1 MFIKSL
7 RLILLGSAL
16 FFSCSKEDAIPSYKL
31 SVDANPVSGGTI
43 TPNFGS
49 YMKGESVQLLAKPA
63 SEYLFKEWKGALQGN
78 TNPTSLVMDADKQVT
93 GVFEK
98 RQYPLNLTIE
108 GNGTVKEEVIAVA
121 PQAQYPSGTTVRLTA
136 LAASGS
142 KFSEWKGDIVSKDSI
157 ITTIVNKAISLQ
169 AVFQVKGPDYTTKY
183 SGFQSAKMSKSLAN
197 QNVHPESIKIIKVNS
212 KYYLISGYAELFG
225 TTYDSFR
232 SYEID
237 SLSGQLTENTS
248 TFLGGYYN
256 VGFPKSPFFYEDLNG
271 DGIKDLFEVDHGKET
286 ESEKINGQF
295 RGYKNHLF
303 LGNSDGKF
311 TYATVPELTDVKR
324 FHHNA
329 DIGDIDGDGD
339 NDLLLQVFNDDEM
352 IYFKNDKGLK
362 KDRIINPVN
371 STGSV
376 LVDDID
382 SDGQMDII
390 SAPYIDPYFTPTAH
404 VLKINLTQNAYSSTK
419 ISSLLPFGAKYGCY
433 KLFEMK
439 NPKSPNKKN
448 IFYFV
453 EAGIGQ
459 QKVFRSNEA
468 DMTKV
473 EDISSLQ
480 STFSFSGMRD
490 FLIVD
495 LNFDG
500 FEDVLF
506 TTNLGE
512 SFNQRIWIN
521 KGNNTFENPTWELN
535 NSLGEHLLPL
545 SFDPKAKR
553 VKFLYYGNGSTP
565 RSQIVDIYTGKR

>member
-1 MFIKSL
+1 
-7 RLILLGSAL
+7 
-16 FFSCSKEDAIPSYKL
+16 
-31 SVDANPVSGGTI
+31 VDANPVSGGTI

-121 PQAQYPSGTTVRLTA
+121 SQAQYPSGTTVRLTA
-136 LAASGS
+136 LAAAGS

-183 SGFQSAKMSKSLAN
+183 SGGRPAFMTKPVAFYS
-197 QNVHPESIKIIKVNS
+197 VHPETIKVIKIKG
-212 KYYLISGYAELFG
+212 KYNLITAYTDLFE
-225 TTYDSFR
+225 TTYDTFR
-232 SYEID
+232 SFEVD
-237 SLSGQLTENTS
+237 SLTGQLTENTS
-248 TFLGGYYN
+248 TLLGGYYN

-286 ESEKINGQF
+286 ASLKVDGRFPGFN
-295 RGYKNHLF
+295 NHLF
-303 LGNSDGKF
+303 LGTSDGNFK
-311 TYATVPELTDVKR
+311 YASVAGLTDTKR

-329 DIGDIDGDGD
+329 DVDDVDGDGD
-339 NDLLLQVFNDDEM
+339 KDLVLQVFNDEEM

-362 KDRIINPVN
+362 MDRIINPTN

-376 LVDDID
+376 LLEDID
-382 SDGQMDII
+382 NDGQMEII
-390 SAPYIDPYFTPTAH
+390 SAPYIDPYPTPSAH
-404 VLKINLTQNAYSSTK
+404 VLKINLTQNSYNSSK

-433 KLFEMK
+433 KFFAMA
-439 NPKSPNKKN
+439 NPAMPTKKN

-453 EAGIGQ
+453 EGGIGD
-459 QKVFRSNEA
+459 QKIFRSS
-468 DMTKV
+468 DSDISKV
-473 EDISSLQ
+473 EEISTVQ
-480 STFSFSGMRD
+480 NTFKSNGIRD
-490 FLIVD
+490 YLIID

-500 FEDVLF
+500 FDDVLF
-506 TTNLGE
+506 QSNGGE
-512 SFNQRIWIN
+512 TFLQRVWIN
-521 KGNNTFENPTWELN
+521 KGNNTFENPKWELDTTYGG
-535 NSLGEHLLPL
+535 LFLPL
-545 SFDPKAKR
+545 SFDAKNKR
-553 VKFLYYGNGSTP
+553 VKFLWYINDKTP
-565 RSQIVDIYTGKR
+565 KAQIVDIYTGKR

>member
-1 MFIKSL
+1 MRQKLRYFSL
-7 RLILLGSAL
+7 CIL
-16 FFSCSKEDAIPSYKL
+16 FMVSCSKEDAIPTYQL
-31 SVDANPVSGGTI
+31 LVDVTPVSGGSV
-43 TPNFGS
+43 TPNAGS
-49 YMKGESVQLLAKPA
+49 FMKGESVQLLAKPA
-63 SEYLFKEWKGALQGN
+63 SEYLFKEWKGAYTGS
-78 TNPTSLVMDADKQVT
+78 TNPGSIVMDADKRIT

-98 RQYPLNLTIE
+98 RQYPLNVTIE
-108 GNGTVKEEVIAVA
+108 GNGTIKEEIVAVA
-121 PQAQYPSGTTVRLTA
+121 SQAQYPSGTTVKLTA
-136 LAASGS
+136 IPAAGA
-142 KFSEWKGDIVSKDSI
+142 KFSEWKGDITSKDSV

-169 AVFQVKGPDYTTKY
+169 AIFQVKGPDYSTKY
-183 SGFQSAKMSKSLAN
+183 TDGWPANMSKTMAFF
-197 QNVHPESIKIIKVNS
+197 NVHPESIKVIKLQG
-212 KYYLISGYAELFG
+212 KYHLISAYADLFG

-232 SYEID
+232 SFEID
-237 SLSGQLTENTS
+237 SVKGQMTENTS
-248 TFLGGYYN
+248 SLLGGYYT

-295 RGYKNHLF
+295 RGFKNHLF
-303 LGNSDGKF
+303 LGTADGKF
-311 TYATVPELTDVKR
+311 TYANVPELTDIKR

-362 KDRIINPVN
+362 KDRIINPAN

-382 SDGQMDII
+382 NDGQMDLI
-390 SAPYIDPYFTPTAH
+390 SAPYIERSNTPTTH
-404 VLKINLTQNAYSSTK
+404 VLKINLTQNAYTRTK
-419 ISSLLPFGAKYGCY
+419 ISSLLPFGANYGCY

-459 QKVFRSNEA
+459 QKVFRSSES

-473 EDISSLQ
+473 EDISTLQ
-480 STFSFSGMRD
+480 STYSFSGMRD

-500 FEDVLF
+500 LDDVLF
-506 TTNLGE
+506 FTNGE
-512 SFNQRIWIN
+512 ETFLQRVWIN
-521 KGNNTFENPTWELN
+521 KGNNTFEHPTWEIN
-535 NSLGEHLLPL
+535 PNYARDYFVPL
-545 SFDPKAKR
+545 SFDAKNKR
-553 VKFLYYGNGSTP
+553 VKFFWYANG
-565 RSQIVDIYTGKR
+565 QIPSSRIVNIYTGKR